1 MTHACRPCQPA
12 ARRDVEPRH
21 PRYPT
26 VASNRG
32 HPATRI
38 ERVESLFDLDGDTQV
53 DANDIAYWV
62 RELGNSYIGDANLDG
77 EFNSSDLVLVFN
89 AGEYEDAVSGAS
101 IWYSGDWNGDGDF
114 TTADLVFAFQDAGYE
129 MGPRPALHAIPEPD
143 CGGIACFFALVS
155 MLRCCWPRRHFVRDQ
170 RPNG

>member
-12 ARRDVEPRH
+12 ARRDVERRH

-89 AGEYEDAVSGAS
+89 ADEYEDDVSGAS
-101 IWYSGDWNGDGDF
+101 IWYSGDWSGDGDF
-114 TTADLVFAFQDAGYE
+114 TTADLVFAFQDGGYE
-129 MGPRPALHAIPEPD
+129 MGPRSASHSVPEPTSILLAAAM
-143 CGGIACFFALVS
+143 GGILAAR
-155 MLRCCWPRRHFVRDQ
+155 RCYV
-170 RPNG
+170 